1 MDGGFRLGRDLVPH
15 GVRPDKPPD
24 AFPSGAGDA
33 HRQEG
38 KLPEPG
44 ADGFQSPAHRA
55 LRVAGGAEILEI
67 HQPAGAVCK
76 DQVGTGGAHV
86 DAQGAALRRDSAG
99 GRGIRYK
106 DLGAVLQGRTA
117 AQAVPRV

>member
-1 MDGGFRLGRDLVPH
+1 MMKATGLKHLLRSIRKS
-15 GVRPDKPPD
+15 GVYFL
-24 AFPSGAGDA
+24 AVAVIAGVSIA
-33 HRQEG
+33 IFQ
-38 KLPEPG
+38 
-44 ADGFQSPAHRA
+44 GFQSSAHRA

-86 DAQGAALRRDSAG
+86 DAQGATLRRDSAG